1 MDLKIK
7 DVANLLNVSETT
19 IRRWVS
25 EKKIPCYTMNQS
37 HCFDRG
43 EIESWLM
50 SQKGLESKSESGH
63 AKSDSAENN
72 LRGGIKQFSL
82 FRAIHKGIVLHDVPG
97 KTKDD
102 VIRTAVKAIAKH
114 LHLDAEVL
122 TSVLLERENLMPTAL
137 NNGIGIPHA
146 RDFLLNDHCDVVA
159 IVYPKEAIDY
169 GALDGKPVHTLF
181 FLLACDDKRH
191 LHILAKIAHF
201 AHQSQTLKLLEG
213 KPTKE
218 KLLDAIKK
226 WESAIHPVKDE

>member
-1 MDLKIK
+1 MNLKVK
-7 DVANLLNVSETT
+7 DVAHLLNVSETT

-25 EKKIPCYTMNQS
+25 EKKIPCYTMNQNP
-37 HCFDRG
+37 CFDRR

-50 SQKGLESKSESGH
+50 NQKGIDSDAAQGSAKSEST
-63 AKSDSAENN
+63 ENS

-82 FRAIHKGIVLHDVPG
+82 FRAIHKGIVLSNVLG
-97 KTKDD
+97 KTKEE
-102 VIRTAVKAIAKH
+102 VIRNAVKTIAKH
-114 LHLDAEVL
+114 LNLDAEVL
-122 TSVLLERENLMPTAL
+122 TNLLLERENLMPTAL

-159 IVYPKEAIDY
+159 VVYPKEPVDY

-201 AHQSQTLKLLEG
+201 THQPQAIKFLESQ
-213 KPTKE
+213 PSKE
-218 KLLDAIKK
+218 KLLDFVKK
-226 WESAIHPVKDE
+226 WESTILPVN